1 MKQWRLIK
9 ATGLAMAFASVLILA
24 GCNSP
29 MSSDGGQSAA
39 GSAAMRG
46 GYGGGGSGMGNSGM
60 GHTSGGMM

>member
-9 ATGLAMAFASVLILA
+9 TTGLAMAFASILILA

-29 MSSDGGQSAA
+29 MSSAGGRSGA
-39 GSAAMRG
+39 GSAAMGG

-60 GHTSGGMM
+60 GHASGGMM